1 MTATIKQASTRKH
14 FDRELYNKY
23 DVMAKAKANEIFA
36 TGGWTIENNEK
47 KMGVDFL
54 VFDEDDNHVAY
65 LEVEVKTNWEEKEFP
80 YSDVQ
85 WPERKWKYCNLDKP
99 TIFMMFNIDAS
110 HYLTA
115 RGETL
120 LSSKLEMVRNKYV
133 RYGENFFKV
142 PVSKITFDNVYKELG
157 KL

>member
-1 MTATIKQASTRKH
+1 MRKH

-23 DVMAKAKANEIFA
+23 DTMAKAKVNELFDD
-36 TGGWTIENNEK
+36 TGWTIEVNEK

-54 VFDEDDNHVAY
+54 VYDEDDEHVAY
-65 LEVEVKTNWEEKEFP
+65 LEVEVKTNWKEETFP

-85 WPERKWKYCNLDKP
+85 WPERKWKYCELDKP
-99 TIFMMFNIDAS
+99 TIFLMFNIDLS
-110 HYLTA
+110 QYLTA

-120 LSSKLEMVRNKYV
+120 LGSKLEMVRNKYV

-142 PVSKITFDNVYKELG
+142 PVSKITFNDVYKELRD
-157 KL
+157 L